1 MQNKNLKIT
10 FTCYSVSQFKFG
22 AGGIENQKIK
32 VTRTKEL
39 RKVLYTTELLDS
51 SSQRSK
57 VLQSLFVI
65 RLNPV
70 DMSLHLI
77 QGPGAVLCGHSGSLQ
92 CGGRLTFVS
101 VTTWL
106 MGIFP

>member
-1 MQNKNLKIT
+1 MKNIIHY
-10 FTCYSVSQFKFG
+10 CY
-22 AGGIENQKIK
+22 
-32 VTRTKEL
+32 
-39 RKVLYTTELLDS
+39 LLDS

-70 DMSLHLI
+70 DMTLHLI

-101 VTTWL
+101 VTT
-106 MGIFP
+106 